1 MVISIDFYHRNDSVN
16 EERSTTAVCKN
27 IEPFTALG
35 ARCQAYIQQHVHPE
49 SEDTTRVEALDI
61 IKLMMYH

>member
-1 MVISIDFYHRNDSVN
+1 VKTTVEHQALIIGAGA
-16 EERSTTAVCKN
+16 TAVCKN

-35 ARCQAYIQQHVHPE
+35 GRCQAYIQQHVHPE

-61 IKLMMYH
+61 IKLMTYH